1 MIRSKP
7 ESCLGC
13 VFHSHGSDFSE
24 IEGTGA
30 NGILVVAEASGENE
44 ARDQLP
50 LRPYAAAGGVH
61 ERILRRMGLS
71 RQSFSTTN
79 VLRCRPRNNWLE
91 GNPHEFA
98 AVTHCRPNLDRAIAE
113 RKPRV
118 IVALGGIALR
128 ELSGLAGEG
137 QGISHLAGY
146 VVPLMRGR
154 RQVRHECGDCKAA
167 GYLQS
172 GCLLCGGVGWWE
184 TEEPCAD
191 PMNPT
196 PVIGNYHPAFLRRG
210 KASYQGLY
218 ARIIQRALNITAGK
232 DRSYAWNVQPG
243 DPSTWPGLDYL
254 LHPSRDEAVAFLQ
267 YVRENPKLP
276 VAEDIETF
284 ESLSLDEDAR
294 EQFQD
299 TQIRLMQFAIRKPDG
314 GVRAMALRPEMF
326 DIARDLLHTENIKYG
341 HNWNLFD
348 HKVIRAAS
356 RREGWEYKPVGPVF
370 DTLDMFHHWQPELPA
385 HLQAAC
391 SFVQFPF
398 PWKHFA
404 GTDTEFY
411 GCVDVHADLLL
422 GDMLVTTLKRDGLWG
437 DDVRGYWG
445 QVYRVR
451 PVLSAMEDQG
461 VPINDAARVKLG
473 DEFDVA
479 KAELD
484 NWLDAQ
490 VGDECR
496 GIDPKEGLKQFP
508 KEVKERCLAAGLL
521 FPKGPFMGFNEPD
534 GMIAPVVAPHIV
546 EPFTDKD
553 GDSYYY
559 KVRDFEVEG
568 VGEKQEP
575 TKRLVKRWCR
585 VYRFNPNSRDQVFAY
600 MDWKGHDRPKD
611 KHREDEY
618 GVNPDTSGAKE
629 LTRLANRTGDP
640 FYLKVI
646 ESRGYGKLKGTY
658 VEGFKP
664 GADHKVHSTITFDT
678 AIGQLSSRNPNI
690 QNFPKLKPTVK
701 LAKAMR
707 AMIDA
712 TAIDP
717 AFEISE
723 WDYKSCH
730 ALTLGFLAEDPDYM
744 RLTRLDVHSAV
755 AGHMLEL
762 WNVRDILKESDEEL
776 RKRFKWLKSNPE
788 WKLVRDDQ
796 AKHGILGIGNGLR
809 PKGLHERYMENF
821 TLGACPDCKLHG
833 IRRAC
838 KLCKGTG
845 VPSGLKVAERLFD
858 ILEGLFPK
866 LFLYHESER
875 RTAHERMQL
884 ISPFLHVRRFYE
896 VYRWNS
902 RKKNKTTGLLGDW
915 DHGDQSEQAVSFRHP
930 NIAFGHIRET
940 LKAVHYS
947 GLAAKWGMFN
957 NVHDSLMFMY
967 PSEMRAEHVADI
979 APMMRAPSVILKN
992 KLCPTGLVIDIEASA
1007 GPNWRDL
1014 EEIKLPPCDLAPP
1027 LPVVIPLTGP
1037 VHPLIQ

>member
-1 MIRSKP
+1 M
-7 ESCLGC
+7 
-13 VFHSHGSDFSE
+13 
-24 IEGTGA
+24 
-30 NGILVVAEASGENE
+30 VVAEASGEHE
-44 ARDQLP
+44 QRDQLP
-50 LRPYAAAGGVH
+50 LRPYAPSGGVH

-79 VLRCRPRNNWLE
+79 VLRCRPKNNWLE
-91 GNPHEFA
+91 KAPWEYGA
-98 AVTHCRPNLDRAIAE
+98 ITHCRPNLDAAIAE

-118 IVALGGIALR
+118 IMALGGIALR
-128 ELSGLAGEG
+128 ELSGLTGENR
-137 QGISHLAGY
+137 GISYLAGY
-146 VVPLMRGR
+146 VVPLMRGT
-154 RQVRHECGDCKAA
+154 RQVWHECSDCKAA

-172 GCLLCGGVGWWE
+172 GCLLCGGEGKWD
-184 TEEPCAD
+184 TQEPCAD
-191 PMNPT
+191 PHNPT

-218 ARIIQRALNITAGK
+218 ARILQRAINVASGK
-232 DRSYAWNVQPG
+232 DRNYAWDVSPS
-243 DPSTWPGLDYL
+243 DPATWPAELNYT
-254 LHPSRDEAVAFLQ
+254 LHPSRDEALDFLH
-267 YVRENPKLP
+267 YVERNPSLP
-276 VAEDIETF
+276 LAEDIETH

-299 TQIRLMQFAIRKPDG
+299 TQVRLMQFAIRNADNGIRAIALPPD
-314 GVRAMALRPEMF
+314 LF
-326 DIARDLLHTENIKYG
+326 DIAHRLLHTPNIKYG

-348 HKVIRAAS
+348 HKVLRAAS
-356 RREGWEYKPVGPVF
+356 RREGWRYEPTGPVY

-398 PWKHFA
+398 AWKHFA
-404 GTDTEFY
+404 GTDIEFY

-422 GDMLVTTLKRDGLWG
+422 GEMLTTTLRRDGLWG
-437 DDVRGYWG
+437 DDVRGYYG

-451 PVLSAMEDQG
+451 PVLSDMEDRG
-461 VPINDAARVKLG
+461 VPINDAARIALG
-473 DEFDVA
+473 AEFDAA

-484 NWLDAQ
+484 LWLDAQ
-490 VGDECR
+490 VTDDCR
-496 GIDPKEGLKQFP
+496 GIDPKDGLKQFP
-508 KEVKERCLAAGLL
+508 KEVKERAIAGGML
-521 FPKGPFMGFNEPD
+521 FPPKFMGFNENT
-534 GMIAPVVAPHIV
+534 GEVAPAL
-546 EPFTDKD
+546 EPFLTSFTDKE
-553 GDSYYY
+553 GDRYTY
-559 KVRDFEVEG
+559 KVRDFEVED
-568 VGEKQEP
+568 VDDKQEP
-575 TKRLVKRWCR
+575 CKRLVKRWCR
-585 VYRFNPNSRDQVFAY
+585 VYTFNPNSRDQVFAY
-600 MDWKGHDRPKD
+600 MDAKGHPRPKD
-611 KHREDEY
+611 KHREDED
-618 GVNPDTSGAKE
+618 GNNPDTSGSKE
-629 LTRLANRTGDP
+629 LTRLAAKTGDP

-646 ESRGYGKLKGTY
+646 ESRGYTKLKGTY
-658 VEGFKP
+658 VDGFQP
-664 GADHKVHSTITFDT
+664 GPDHKVHSTITFDT

-712 TAIDP
+712 TAVDP

-809 PKGLHERYMENF
+809 PKGLFERYMENF
-821 TLGACPDCKLHG
+821 TLGQCPECKVHG
-833 IRRAC
+833 YRVVREDLAKPINKRC
-838 KLCKGTG
+838 KVCKGTG
-845 VPSGLKVAERLFD
+845 VPSGRKIAERLFD

-866 LFLYHESER
+866 LFKYHDSER
-875 RTAHERMQL
+875 RTAHEKMQL
-884 ISPFLHVRRFYE
+884 VSPFLHIRRFYE
-896 VYRWNS
+896 VYRWNP
-902 RKKNKTTGLLGDW
+902 KKHNDAQGTMGDW

-940 LKAVHYS
+940 LKAIHYC
-947 GLAAKWGMFN
+947 GMAAKWGMFN

-967 PSEMRAEHVADI
+967 PREMREEHVADI

-992 KLCPTGLVIDIEASA
+992 ALCPTGLVIDIEASA

-1014 EEIKLPPCDLAPP
+1014 EEIRLPACDLHPAPP
-1027 LPVVIPLTGP
+1027 VQIPLTGP